1 MVLRREDS
9 AQTSVTL
16 DDGQT
21 LSGQDAYLEVATQK
35 ADVVK
40 IFIDD
45 GTAGNTPATYDIQGD
60 ERKQNQNFTEE
71 WLFERHLT
79 GRTDR
84 RLTFEN
90 IGNDRYRINVTDQSG
105 GSNNT
110 YRIFMESLY
119 STD

>member
-21 LSGQDAYLEVATQK
+21 LNGQDSYLEVATTK
-35 ADVVK
+35 SDTIKV
-40 IFIDD
+40 FIDD
-45 GTAGNTPATYDIQGD
+45 GTSGNAPTTYDLQGD
-60 ERKQNQNFTEE
+60 ERKENQNFSEE
-71 WLFERHLT
+71 WLFEREVT

-105 GSNNT
+105 GSGNT
-110 YRIFMESLY
+110 YRIFLESLY
-119 STD
+119 NTE

>member
-9 AQTSVTL
+9 AQTSVDL

-21 LSGQDAYLEVATQK
+21 LSGQDTHLEVATQK
-35 ADVVK
+35 ADTVK

-45 GTAGNTPATYDIQGD
+45 GTSGSAPTTYDLQAD
-60 ERKQNQNFTEE
+60 ERKENQNFAEE
-71 WLFERHLT
+71 WLFERSLT
-79 GRTDR
+79 SRTDR

-90 IGNDRYRINVTDQSG
+90 VGNDRYRIDITDQSG
-105 GSNNT
+105 GTGNT

-119 STD
+119 NTD

>member
-1 MVLRREDS
+1 MTLRREDS

-21 LSGQDAYLEVATQK
+21 LQGQQSYLTINTQK
-35 ADVVK
+35 SDTIK

-45 GTAGNTPATYDIQGD
+45 GTAGNTPATYDLTGYEEQS
-60 ERKQNQNFTEE
+60 NQSFTAEF
-71 WLFERHLT
+71 LFERSLSS
-79 GRTDR
+79 RTDR

-90 IGNDRYRINVTDQSG
+90 ISGNQYRIDLTDQSG

-110 YRIFMESLY
+110 FRIFMESLY
-119 STD
+119 NSN